1 MIQSKGYTPDKLRE
15 FLNSGK
21 LVPDFLTDW
30 LLVNNLVNNLKN
42 QDQILVLDGY
52 PRTLNQVATLEDTLK
67 YYGRTKVTIIHV
79 EVSEQE
85 VRRRMLERGRSDD
98 LKVKSIENRIHF
110 YNETVIPTLEILRNK
125 DKYTVID
132 INGEGEVDD
141 IQESIRKNLTI
152 K

>member
-1 MIQSKGYTPDKLRE
+1 
-15 FLNSGK
+15 
-21 LVPDFLTDW
+21 
-30 LLVNNLVNNLKN
+30 
-42 QDQILVLDGY
+42 
-52 PRTLNQVATLEDTLK
+52 
-67 YYGRTKVTIIHV
+67 
-79 EVSEQE
+79 
-85 VRRRMLERGRSDD
+85 MLERGRSDD